1 MTDRKI
7 PEIAQHFSDG
17 TLKENGAEANK
28 KDGSLEKSEP
38 KGVSVER
45 GRQPHPDVTRFGDWE
60 KNGRCMDF

>member
-7 PEIAQHFSDG
+7 PEIGQRFSDG
-17 TLKENGAEANK
+17 TLKETGPEANK

-38 KGVSVER
+38 KGVPVER